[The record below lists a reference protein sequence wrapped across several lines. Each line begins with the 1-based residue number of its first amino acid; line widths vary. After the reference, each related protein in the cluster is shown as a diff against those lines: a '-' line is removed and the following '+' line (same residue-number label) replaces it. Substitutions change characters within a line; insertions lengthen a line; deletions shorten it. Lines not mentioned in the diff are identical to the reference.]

1 MSRVPEQLIDHI
13 AVLEHVQIYGAHV
26 EPEREGLRTAG
37 TDLHGQQRRQG
48 RVVLPDEAVCKNEL
62 CAGDIIVI
70 ERIALHVN
78 TLPACLQLV

>member
-1 MSRVPEQLIDHI
+1 MNVPSGKQ
-13 AVLEHVQIYGAHV
+13 VNVSHV
-26 EPEREGLRTAG
+26 EPEREGFRAAG
-37 TDLHGQQRRQG
+37 TDLHGQQRGQG